1 LGRPKSPEE
10 QQLRAHVLHEQ
21 GFTPKAIK
29 QELEQEFEKPVSL
42 RTVERWRSDFKSNR
56 FQVKVPKG
64 LALKDRCDLGD
75 HTWMMDRKYEA
86 MAYTR
91 EDASEVTSNLM
102 NIRSKRTC
110 LFCKKE
116 EITRP

>member
-1 LGRPKSPEE
+1 M
-10 QQLRAHVLHEQ
+10 
-21 GFTPKAIK
+21 
-29 QELEQEFEKPVSL
+29 
-42 RTVERWRSDFKSNR
+42 
-56 FQVKVPKG
+56 PKG
-64 LALKDRCDLGD
+64 IALKDRCDLED

-91 EDASEVTSNLM
+91 EDASVMSNNLV

-110 LFCKKE
+110 LFCQRV

>member
-1 LGRPKSPEE
+1 MGRPKSPEE

-42 RTVERWRSDFKSNR
+42 RTVERWRSDFKSKR

-64 LALKDRCDLGD
+64 TALKDRGPYLDDGP
-75 HTWMMDRKYEA
+75 E
-86 MAYTR
+86 
-91 EDASEVTSNLM
+91 
-102 NIRSKRTC
+102 IRSYGLHQGGCQRGN
-110 LFCKKE
+110 
-116 EITRP
+116 